1 MPPIGKQMIPDRGEC
16 QSGAL
21 ACFLDKISIPGGDKP
36 CRIGVSDGNGKNR
49 VFRHAYRLYARF
61 FRR

>member
-1 MPPIGKQMIPDRGEC
+1 MIADRGER

-21 ACFLDKISIPGGDKP
+21 ACFLDKIPMRDGDKP